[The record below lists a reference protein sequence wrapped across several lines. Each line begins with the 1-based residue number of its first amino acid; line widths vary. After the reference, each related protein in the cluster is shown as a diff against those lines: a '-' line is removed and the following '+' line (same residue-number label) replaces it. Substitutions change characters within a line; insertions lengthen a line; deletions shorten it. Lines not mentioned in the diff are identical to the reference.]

1 MSDQNEAVGR
11 GTGLQQFVGV
21 LYEMC
26 GECNCFVIDRTA
38 NSFQNLVW
46 IKLLNLFS
54 TGKILQLLF
63 LQFLVNISVFLL
75 SNYSIMFIKKLIK
88 MKKP

>member
-38 NSFQNLVW
+38 NSFQNLV
-46 IKLLNLFS
+46 
-54 TGKILQLLF
+54 
-63 LQFLVNISVFLL
+63 
-75 SNYSIMFIKKLIK
+75 
-88 MKKP
+88 